1 MRNAV
6 LMVFRISVFRR
17 TFAAETFAIVKLYIK
32 RVGSLSAACF
42 CDFEFATRLQE
53 EYRNFAP

>member
-6 LMVFRISVFRR
+6 LMVFRISFFRR

-32 RVGSLSAACF
+32 WVIYGNKRI
-42 CDFEFATRLQE
+42 
-53 EYRNFAP
+53 